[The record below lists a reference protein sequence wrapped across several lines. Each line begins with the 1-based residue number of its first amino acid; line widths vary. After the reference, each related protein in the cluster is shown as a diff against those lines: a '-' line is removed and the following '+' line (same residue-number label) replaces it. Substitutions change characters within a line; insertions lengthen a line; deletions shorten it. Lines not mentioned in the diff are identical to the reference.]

1 MTANTIEN
9 TTGAGAIAARK
20 AYLAYVC
27 GHAAIRDFATDKVLH
42 YLDGYKTY
50 SKHLVIA
57 NGIAKRNGW
66 QLV

>member
-1 MTANTIEN
+1 MENTTHT
-9 TTGAGAIAARK
+9 TTGAGATAARK

-27 GHAAIRDFATDKVLH
+27 GYAAIRDFATDKVLH

-50 SKHLVIA
+50 SKHLA
-57 NGIAKRNGW
+57 SAEDIAKRNGW